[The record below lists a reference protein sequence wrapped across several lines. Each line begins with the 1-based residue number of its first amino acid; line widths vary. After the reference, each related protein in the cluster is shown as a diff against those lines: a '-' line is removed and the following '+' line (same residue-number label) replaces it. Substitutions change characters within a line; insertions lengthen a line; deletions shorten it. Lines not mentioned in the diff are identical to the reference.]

1 MSITG
6 QQSATDA
13 AELTWQPGY
22 WLPWEQADP
31 LVDSPA
37 DYVDHTYDPI
47 GHVQWRED
55 RSEKNKTSAQPSG
68 G

>member
-13 AELTWQPGY
+13 AELTFQPGY

-31 LVDSPA
+31 LVDAPS
-37 DYVDHTYDPI
+37 DYIDYTFDPI
-47 GHVQWRED
+47 GHIDWRIA
-55 RSEKNKTSAQPSG
+55 RSDKNKTSVQPSA
-68 G
+68 